1 MWREGNGIL
10 AFKELS
16 GFSISYQI
24 KDNVH
29 LAIEIKFRKDSLGEI
44 NLIPLKEILPQVVEL
59 SNYECQE
66 ETYLIINQ
74 NGDETE

>member
-29 LAIEIKFRKDSLGEI
+29 LAIEIKLNDSLGEI
-44 NLIPLKEILPQVVEL
+44 NLIPLKEILPQVAEF
-59 SNYECQE
+59 SNYACQE